1 MTLTLNS
8 YQKILSQVQ
17 KTIRE
22 TEQNIVQ
29 NVNRQKVEMCW
40 KLGKIIDEHLLKND
54 RADYGKK
61 FFQDLSTDIA
71 IAEKTLYQMRSF
83 YKTYPTLP
91 QDNAALS
98 WSHYRNLISVKND
111 ETRKYLEDLTVT
123 KNLDTK
129 ELQSKISKSKPR
141 AKSTAKS
148 PKNSSNKKLKFER
161 GKLFTYKLKKFSD
174 SPSSF
179 VDCGFSVFT
188 EIKTSFKTD
197 GEIVT
202 SVKKSGGFGLR
213 KFSGNAQ
220 RLHTY
225 KATLERVVDGDTI
238 HITLDLGFKIRHSEI
253 LRLAK
258 INAAESSTAA
268 GAKATATLRQIL
280 KDVPFLIVKTN
291 KTDIYGRYIADV
303 FFADKNETDPQKVA
317 NSGIYLNQLLLDR
330 RLVELY

>member
-1 MTLTLNS
+1 
-8 YQKILSQVQ
+8 
-17 KTIRE
+17 
-22 TEQNIVQ
+22 
-29 NVNRQKVEMCW
+29 MCW
-40 KLGKIIDEHLLKND
+40 KLGKIIDEHLLEHD

-61 FFQDLSTDIA
+61 FFQELSADIS
-71 IAEKTLYQMRSF
+71 IAERTLYQMRSF

-91 QDNAALS
+91 QDNVALN
-98 WSHYRNLISVKND
+98 WSHYRNLVSVKND
-111 ETRKYLEDLTVT
+111 ETRKYLEDLTVRE
-123 KNLDTK
+123 NLDTK
-129 ELQSKISKSKPR
+129 ELQSKISQSKPR
-141 AKSTAKS
+141 VKSA
-148 PKNSSNKKLKFER
+148 KNSSNKKLKFER

-179 VDCGFSVFT
+179 IDCGFSVFT

-197 GEIVT
+197 GEIVE
-202 SVKKSGGFGLR
+202 SVKKNGEFALK
-213 KFSGNAQ
+213 KFSGNSQ
-220 RLHTY
+220 QLHTY

-258 INAAESSTAA
+258 INAAESATAA
-268 GAKATATLRQIL
+268 GAKAFTALKKIL

-317 NSGIYLNQLLLDR
+317 DSGIYLNQLLLDR
-330 RLVELY
+330 GLVELY